1 MADFFHMGGYAI
13 YVWSSYG
20 IALLI
25 LAGLLMASLSGLR
38 RKERM
43 LATLD
48 QTLPR
53 RRRRSAAASTGDDA
67 GATLH
72 HGKAG
77 KDKGAD
83 DATDGGDGADGG
95 GDGGGGE

>member
-20 IALLI
+20 VALVV

-43 LATLD
+43 LATLE

-53 RRRRSAAASTGDDA
+53 RRRRSAAAPSGDEA
-67 GATLH
+67 GSTLH
-72 HGKAG
+72 HGTTG
-77 KDKGAD
+77 KDKRAD
-83 DATDGGDGADGG
+83 DATKGGDDADGG
-95 GDGGGGE
+95 SDGGGGE

>member
-20 IALLI
+20 LALLV
-25 LAGLLMASLSGLR
+25 LAGLLMISLTGLR

-43 LATLD
+43 LASLE
-48 QTLPR
+48 QGLPR
-53 RRRRSAAASTGDDA
+53 RRRRNSAATGGDDA
-67 GATLH
+67 GMVMPPA
-72 HGKAG
+72 GKAG
-77 KDKGAD
+77 KHADDGAD
-83 DATDGGDGADGG
+83 GDGADG

>member
-20 IALLI
+20 LALLI
-25 LAGLLMASLSGLR
+25 LVGLLAASLGTLR

-43 LATLD
+43 LRSLE

-53 RRRRSAAASTGDDA
+53 RRRAVA
-67 GATLH
+67 
-72 HGKAG
+72 
-77 KDKGAD
+77 
-83 DATDGGDGADGG
+83 GDGEGKP
-95 GDGGGGE
+95 

>member
-25 LAGLLMASLSGLR
+25 LAGLLLASLSGLR
-38 RKERM
+38 HKERM
-43 LATLD
+43 LATLE

-53 RRRRSAAASTGDDA
+53 RRRRNSAATSGDDA
-67 GATLH
+67 GLAMPT
-72 HGKAG
+72 GKAG
-77 KDKGAD
+77 KQAD
-83 DATDGGDGADGG
+83 DGANGDGADG

>member
-20 IALLI
+20 LALLV
-25 LAGLLMASLSGLR
+25 LTGLLLASLSGLR

-43 LATLD
+43 LASLE
-48 QTLPR
+48 QGLPR
-53 RRRRSAAASTGDDA
+53 RRRRSGAASTGDDA
-67 GATLH
+67 GLTMH

-83 DATDGGDGADGG
+83 DANDGGDGADGG